1 MVMTPTLWIGFGFLA
16 ALVVFLIISFFIK
29 DTSSPTQY
37 NTLHFLTALC
47 AGFAG
52 GFLTG
57 DALFKLD
64 GTMANGI
71 KVGLTGTAGFA
82 AFFLIWLTYP
92 KRTLPVPKNAFNV
105 TIPNGWTFEAAV
117 DRIVKAAQGV
127 HEFKGFSKEQLAY
140 TLEGRE
146 IKTPSAVEAI
156 KRLRYLCKQ
165 LPEYDVVYSDDIFKI
180 ETI

>member
-1 MVMTPTLWIGFGFLA
+1 MTMTPALWIGFS
-16 ALVVFLIISFFIK
+16 FLILLVIFLIVTFFIK

-64 GTMANGI
+64 TTMGDGA
-71 KVGLTGTAGFA
+71 KLAVSGTAGCA
-82 AFFLIWLTYP
+82 LFFTIWFTYP
-92 KRTLPVPKNAFNV
+92 KRTPPTPKNAFNLV
-105 TIPNGWTFEAAV
+105 IPNGWTFKAAV

-127 HEFKGFSKEQLAY
+127 YELKGFTDTQLNLI
-140 TLEGRE
+140 LEGGE
-146 IKTPSAVEAI
+146 LKTPSAIEAI
-156 KRLRYLCKQ
+156 KRLRYLCTE
-165 LPEYDVVYSDDIFKI
+165 LPEYNVTVNDDIYKI
-180 ETI
+180 EIV